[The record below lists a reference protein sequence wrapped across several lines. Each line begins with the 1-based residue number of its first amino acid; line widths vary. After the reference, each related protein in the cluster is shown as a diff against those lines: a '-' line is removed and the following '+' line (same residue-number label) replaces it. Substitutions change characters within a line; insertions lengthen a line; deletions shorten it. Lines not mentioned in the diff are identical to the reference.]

1 MSTLRTNALEGV
13 DAKNSRTIVAGAG
26 NITTTNVQEGLCK
39 CWVNFDGSA
48 SGAASRDSFN
58 VASMTDNGTGTYTVT
73 FSNAMSNT
81 SYTASGLIALEND
94 AGSYNPLAVAD
105 RATTSCRVDCENN
118 SSSNSDPVAVDA
130 QIFGDLA

>member
-1 MSTLRTNALEGV
+1 MSTLRTNSLEGV
-13 DAKNSRTIVAGAG
+13 DAKNSITIVAGAG

>member
-1 MSTLRTNALEGV
+1 MSTLRTNTLEGM
-13 DAKNSRTIVAGAG
+13 DAKNNITIVAGAG

-105 RATTSCRVDCENN
+105 RATASCRVDCENN
-118 SSSNSDPVAVDA
+118 SSSNSDPVAVDT